1 MMNLDFDD
9 SISMH
14 PGVRRHERDKIRRR
28 FIRLV
33 DSKLALHR
41 NAPLNR
47 LSIKCKDDVG
57 PAPVIRWISKVL
69 NRHVTELVLN
79 ISSHWSWP
87 LSSEVDSSETMCQEF
102 WESCSV
108 SSITLKRLT
117 FRFKQMVY
125 DNPKSVS
132 FDTPNLVYFEYSDAI
147 ADTYPNV
154 NFPLLVEASLDLRMT
169 HEQIGQAKLSEDDIA
184 KEKEGT
190 MVGNATVLL
199 MGICNVKKLYLSD
212 NTLEVLA
219 FCCKPMP
226 VYNNLVHLTIKTHR
240 DVEWESLTALLKN
253 CQNLETLVFE
263 GLLHRYGMNCRSCEC
278 LCKPWEEEDVPTC
291 LSSSP
296 VKVLEILKFGDICE
310 DEDMDK
316 MMEQVEYFLETMPN
330 LEQLIIHYETSID
343 EDVEEVLSQ
352 FQMVSR
358 EGLSKCKIQ
367 VISDNLNLSSST

>member
-1 MMNLDFDD
+1 MNLEFDD
-9 SISMH
+9 SIRMH
-14 PGVRRHERDKIRRR
+14 PGVRRQERDKIRRC

-33 DSKLALHR
+33 DSKLDLHR
-41 NAPLNR
+41 NGPLNR

-87 LSSEVDSSETMCQEF
+87 LSSEVDSSVTMCQEF

-108 SSITLKRLT
+108 SSITLMRLT

-169 HEQIGQAKLSEDDIA
+169 HEQIGQAKLSDDDIA

-212 NTLEVLA
+212 NTLEVSFSFRFYLL
-219 FCCKPMP
+219 M
-226 VYNNLVHLTIKTHR
+226 VQVSDVLYLT
-240 DVEWESLTALLKN
+240 
-253 CQNLETLVFE
+253 
-263 GLLHRYGMNCRSCEC
+263 
-278 LCKPWEEEDVPTC
+278 
-291 LSSSP
+291 
-296 VKVLEILKFGDICE
+296 
-310 DEDMDK
+310 
-316 MMEQVEYFLETMPN
+316 
-330 LEQLIIHYETSID
+330 
-343 EDVEEVLSQ
+343 
-352 FQMVSR
+352 
-358 EGLSKCKIQ
+358 
-367 VISDNLNLSSST
+367 

>member
-1 MMNLDFDD
+1 MNLDFDD

-14 PGVRRHERDKIRRR
+14 PGVRRQERDKIRSR

-69 NRHVTELVLN
+69 NRHVTELVLS

-117 FRFKQMVY
+117 FH
-125 DNPKSVS
+125 
-132 FDTPNLVYFEYSDAI
+132 
-147 ADTYPNV
+147 TYPNV

-240 DVEWESLTALLKN
+240 DVEWKSLTALLKN
-253 CQNLETLVFE
+253 CQNLETLVFD